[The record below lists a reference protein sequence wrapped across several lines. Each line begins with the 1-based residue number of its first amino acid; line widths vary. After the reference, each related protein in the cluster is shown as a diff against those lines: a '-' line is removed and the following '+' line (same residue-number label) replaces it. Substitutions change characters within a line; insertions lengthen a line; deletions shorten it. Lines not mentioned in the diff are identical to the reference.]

1 MSLART
7 VIALTVGVISTT
19 AHCAT
24 VSRQPSVISI
34 HETVSGSGES
44 ATAEVTAVQTPMSNI
59 SGFRRS
65 AATGGV
71 DLSVQQPPFDPWQSK
86 TTFDNDQHAEQ
97 QMGSYLRYES
107 DQAAERVCALLKDTL
122 STSGKAVVQYS
133 QPVVINGRDAS
144 IRSTLIV
151 RPSCESNFLGVEIVR
166 DQDRLLVAI
175 YNQGAVGQNLPQGH
189 EWQLPKPG
197 ILTWR
202 VFSVPANQPNATRS
216 AVEIDGAVNHEV
228 DYLCGDGYNPNC
240 AGVDTGNSPFGRFG
254 LFDAPQMATNSQ
266 GQDRIINCKTS
277 SSGRC
282 DRYAPNNMV
291 DPNSGGG
298 DVTFDP
304 LVGRD
309 YLIENEIKPLM
320 TRVNA
325 QYAVVRYGR
334 QVQPVYVDNPK
345 GPGQVPKTSVR
356 VDKRTLEKGSRF
368 FFITPLNG
376 GTFKNEGSYGYQ
388 LSIVHDISMT
398 YQSSGRTDDI
408 NQTRKRITSPSQ
420 SYRKEI
426 DISDDDYP
434 NTYYAPRIIDPF
446 QTDAI
451 YRYRDDDINN
461 LPIDSYTY
469 VAPLMKE

>member
-1 MSLART
+1 MPLART
-7 VIALTVGVISTT
+7 IIALTVGVVST
-19 AHCAT
+19 AALAAT

-44 ATAEVTAVQTPMSNI
+44 KTAEVTAVQTPMSNI

-71 DLSVQQPPFDPWQSK
+71 NLSLQQPPFDPWQST
-86 TTFDNDQHAEQ
+86 TTFGNDHQAEQ
-97 QMGSYLRYES
+97 QLGSYLRFES
-107 DQAAERVCALLKDTL
+107 DRATERVCALLKDDL
-122 STSGKAVVQYS
+122 STSSKAVVQYS
-133 QPVVINGRDAS
+133 QPITINGREAS
-144 IRSTLIV
+144 ARATLIV
-151 RPSCESNFLGVEIVR
+151 RPNCESNFLGAEIVR

-197 ILTWR
+197 ILSWR
-202 VFSVPANQPNATRS
+202 VFSVPANEPNATRS
-216 AVEIDGAVNHEV
+216 PVEIDGSVNHEV

-240 AGVDTGNSPFGRFG
+240 AGIDTSNSPFGRFG
-254 LFDAPQMATNSQ
+254 LFDAPQMAKNNQ
-266 GQDRIINCKTS
+266 GQDRIINCETS
-277 SSGRC
+277 GTGRC
-282 DRYAPNNMV
+282 DRFAPNNMV
-291 DPNSGGG
+291 DPASSGE

-309 YLIENEIKPLM
+309 SLIENEIKPLM
-320 TRVNA
+320 ARVNA
-325 QYAVVRYGR
+325 QYAVLRYGR
-334 QVQPVYVDNPK
+334 QVQPVYVDNPN

-408 NQTRKRITSPSQ
+408 NQTRKRITSPTQ
-420 SYRKEI
+420 SYQKEI
-426 DISDDDYP
+426 DISDDNYP
-434 NTYYAPRIIDPF
+434 NEYYAPRIIDPF
-446 QTDAI
+446 ETDAI
-451 YRYRDDDINN
+451 YRYRDDDVNN

-469 VAPLMKE
+469 VAPLIKK